1 MDHLV
6 RAAIKEL
13 RMKPIHL
20 AALALLTTAA
30 TQQQDDPLT
39 RPIAPEAAAKW
50 IVPQAPIRVFG
61 NSYLVG
67 FQGMNVGLI
76 DTGKGL
82 ILIDGA
88 VPQSVRSV
96 EANLLKLG
104 YRIQDV
110 KLILS
115 TEPHFDHAGGLAA
128 LARDSGATVLAG
140 AWSVTALK
148 QGMSTPDDPQVAWL
162 VPFPAVSRVRAVKD
176 GEVIR
181 LGNVAVTARATP
193 GHTPGSMSWTWRSC
207 EGRVCRT
214 MVFGS
219 SLNPVAADG
228 YRFTRH
234 PEVVASFRASQAKV
248 RALPCDILFSAHP
261 DNSGGVEKYARFA
274 RGVRPNPYL
283 DPSACRT
290 YAAKSAKALAE
301 RLADEKAGKAK

>member
-1 MDHLV
+1 
-6 RAAIKEL
+6 
-13 RMKPIHL
+13 MKPIHL

-30 TQQQDDPLT
+30 THQQDDPLT

-50 IVPQAPIRVFG
+50 IGPQAPIRVYG
-61 NSYLVG
+61 NTYLVG

-88 VPQSVRSV
+88 VPQSVRSI
-96 EANLLKLG
+96 EANLGKLG

-128 LARDSGATVLAG
+128 LARDSGATVLASNW
-140 AWSVTALK
+140 AAVSLR
-148 QGMSTPDDPQVAWL
+148 QGMSTPDDPQAAWL

-176 GEVIR
+176 GEAIR
-181 LGNVAVTARATP
+181 LGSVTVTARATP

-214 MVFGS
+214 MVFAS

-228 YRFTRH
+228 YRFMKH
-234 PEVVASFRASQAKV
+234 PEVAASFRATQA
-248 RALPCDILFSAHP
+248 RFRTIPCDIMFSAHP
-261 DNSGGVEKYARFA
+261 DNSGGVEKYARFSA
-274 RGVRPNPYL
+274 GARPNPYI
-283 DPSACRT
+283 DPGACRA
-290 YAAKSAKALAE
+290 YAAKSATALAK

>member
-6 RAAIKEL
+6 LAATKEL
-13 RMKPIHL
+13 RMKSIHL
-20 AALALLTTAA
+20 AALALLTSAA

-61 NSYLVG
+61 NSFLVG

-96 EANLLKLG
+96 EANLQKLG

-128 LARDSGATVLAG
+128 LVRDSGATVLAG

-148 QGMSTPDDPQVAWL
+148 QGMSTADDPQVAWL

-181 LGNVAVTARATP
+181 LGNAAVTARATP

-214 MVFGS
+214 MVFAS

-234 PEVVASFRASQAKV
+234 PEVVASFRASQARV
-248 RALPCDILFSAHP
+248 RAMPCDILFSAHP

-274 RGVRPNPYL
+274 RGVRPNPYV
-283 DPSACRT
+283 DPTACRT
-290 YAAKSAKALAE
+290 YAARSAKALAE

>member
-6 RAAIKEL
+6 GAAIKEL

-96 EANLLKLG
+96 EANLQKLG
-104 YRIQDV
+104 YRIRDV

-128 LARDSGATVLAG
+128 LVRDSGATVLAG

-148 QGMSTPDDPQVAWL
+148 QGMSTADDPQAAWL

-181 LGNVAVTARATP
+181 LGPVAVTARATP
-193 GHTPGSMSWTWRSC
+193 GHTPGSMSWTWHSC
-207 EGRVCRT
+207 EGQVCRT

-274 RGVRPNPYL
+274 RGVRPNPYV
-283 DPSACRT
+283 DPAACRT
-290 YAAKSAKALAE
+290 YAARSAKALAE

>member
-1 MDHLV
+1 
-6 RAAIKEL
+6 
-13 RMKPIHL
+13 MKSIHL

-30 TQQQDDPLT
+30 TAQQDDPLT
-39 RPIAPEAAAKW
+39 RPIEPEAAAKW
-50 IVPQAPIRVFG
+50 IGPQAPIRVFG

-96 EANLLKLG
+96 EANLQKLG

-140 AWSVTALK
+140 AWAVTALK
-148 QGMSTPDDPQVAWL
+148 QGMSTPDDPQAAWL
-162 VPFPAVSRVRAVKD
+162 VPFPAVSRLRAVKD

-214 MVFGS
+214 MVFAS
-219 SLNPVAADG
+219 SLNPVAANG

-234 PEVVASFRASQAKV
+234 PEVVASFRSTQARV
-248 RALPCDILFSAHP
+248 RAMPCDIMFSAHP
-261 DNSGGVEKYARFA
+261 DNSGGPEKYARFA
-274 RGVRPNPYL
+274 KGVRPNPYV
-283 DPSACRT
+283 DPGACRA
-290 YAAKSAKALAE
+290 YAARSATALAT
-301 RLADEKAGKAK
+301 RLADEKAGKTK

>member
-1 MDHLV
+1 
-6 RAAIKEL
+6 
-13 RMKPIHL
+13 MKSIHL

-96 EANLLKLG
+96 EVNLQKLG

-148 QGMSTPDDPQVAWL
+148 QGMSTPDDPQAAWL

-219 SLNPVAADG
+219 SLNPVAANG

-234 PEVVASFRASQAKV
+234 PDVVASFRASQAKV
-248 RALPCDILFSAHP
+248 RAMPCDILFSAHP

-274 RGVRPNPYL
+274 KGVRPNPYV
-283 DPSACRT
+283 DPAACRA
-290 YAAKSAKALAE
+290 YAARSAKALAE

>member
-1 MDHLV
+1 
-6 RAAIKEL
+6 
-13 RMKPIHL
+13 MKSTHL
-20 AALALLTTAA
+20 AALALVAA
-30 TQQQDDPLT
+30 APAPQAQDDPLT
-39 RPIAPEAAAKW
+39 RPIEPAASAKW
-50 IVPQAPIRVFG
+50 IGPQEPIKVFG

-88 VPQSVRSV
+88 VPQSVHSV
-96 EANLLKLG
+96 EANLKKLG
-104 YRIQDV
+104 FRIEDV

-140 AWSVTALK
+140 SWSVTALK
-148 QGMSTPDDPQVAWL
+148 QGMSTPDDPQAAWL
-162 VPFPAVSRVRAVKD
+162 VPFPAVSRLRAVKD
-176 GEVIR
+176 GEVVR
-181 LGNVAVTARATP
+181 LGNVAITARATP

-214 MVFGS
+214 MVFAS
-219 SLNPVAADG
+219 SLNPVAANG

-248 RALPCDILFSAHP
+248 RAMSCDIMFSAHP

-274 RGVRPNPYL
+274 KGVRPNPYV
-283 DPSACRT
+283 DPGACRT
-290 YAAKSAKALAE
+290 YAARSAQALAK
-301 RLADEKAGKAK
+301 RLADEKAGRAK

>member
-1 MDHLV
+1 
-6 RAAIKEL
+6 
-13 RMKPIHL
+13 MKSIHL

-30 TQQQDDPLT
+30 SPQQDDPLT

-50 IVPQAPIRVFG
+50 IGPQAPIRVHG
-61 NSYLVG
+61 KTYLVG
-67 FQGMNVGLI
+67 FEGMNVALI

-96 EANLLKLG
+96 EANLRKLG
-104 YRIQDV
+104 FQIEDV

-140 AWSVTALK
+140 AWAVTALK
-148 QGMSTPDDPQVAWL
+148 QGMSTPDDPQAAWL

-207 EGRVCRT
+207 EGGACKT
-214 MVFGS
+214 IVFAS
-219 SLNPVAADG
+219 SINPVAANG
-228 YRFTRH
+228 YRFTKH
-234 PEVVASFRASQAKV
+234 PEVVASFRTSHARF
-248 RALPCDILFSAHP
+248 RAMPCDILFSAHP

-274 RGVRPNPYL
+274 RRGRPNPYL
-283 DPSACRT
+283 APGACRA
-290 YAAKSAKALAE
+290 YAARSAKALAE
-301 RLADEKAGKAK
+301 

>member
-1 MDHLV
+1 
-6 RAAIKEL
+6 
-13 RMKPIHL
+13 MKSIHL
-20 AALALLTTAA
+20 AALALLTSAA
-30 TQQQDDPLT
+30 TAQQDDPLT
-39 RPIAPEAAAKW
+39 RPIEPEAAAKW
-50 IVPQAPIRVFG
+50 IGPQAPIRVFG

-67 FQGMNVGLI
+67 FEGMNVGLI

-96 EANLLKLG
+96 EANLQKLG

-128 LARDSGATVLAG
+128 LVRDSGATVLAG
-140 AWSVTALK
+140 GWAVTALK
-148 QGMSTPDDPQVAWL
+148 QGMSTPDDPQAAWL
-162 VPFPAVSRVRAVKD
+162 VPFPAVSRLRAVKD

-214 MVFGS
+214 MVFAS
-219 SLNPVAADG
+219 SLNPVAANG

-234 PEVVASFRASQAKV
+234 PEVVASFRSTQARV
-248 RALPCDILFSAHP
+248 RAMPCDILFSAHP
-261 DNSGGVEKYARFA
+261 DNSGGPEKYARFA
-274 RGVRPNPYL
+274 RGVRPNPYV
-283 DPSACRT
+283 DPGACRA
-290 YAAKSAKALAE
+290 YADRSATALGK

>member
-1 MDHLV
+1 
-6 RAAIKEL
+6 
-13 RMKPIHL
+13 MKSIHL

-50 IVPQAPIRVFG
+50 IGPQAPIRVHG
-61 NSYLVG
+61 KTYLVG
-67 FQGMNVGLI
+67 FAGMNVALI

-96 EANLLKLG
+96 EANLRKLG
-104 YRIQDV
+104 FRIEDV

-140 AWSVTALK
+140 AWAVTALK
-148 QGMSTPDDPQVAWL
+148 QGMSTPDDPQAAWL

-181 LGNVAVTARATP
+181 LGNVAVTTRATP

-207 EGRVCRT
+207 EGGACRT
-214 MVFGS
+214 IVFAS
-219 SLNPVAADG
+219 SINPVAANG
-228 YRFTRH
+228 YRFTKH
-234 PEVVASFRASQAKV
+234 PEVVASFRASHAKF
-248 RALPCDILFSAHP
+248 RAMPCDIMFSAHP

-274 RGVRPNPYL
+274 RSVRPNPYL
-283 DPSACRT
+283 DPGACRA
-290 YAAKSAKALAE
+290 YAARSAKALAE
-301 RLADEKAGKAK
+301 RLADEKAGKTK

>member
-1 MDHLV
+1 
-6 RAAIKEL
+6 
-13 RMKPIHL
+13 MKSIHL

-50 IVPQAPIRVFG
+50 IGPQAPIRVHG
-61 NSYLVG
+61 STYLVG
-67 FQGMNVGLI
+67 FAGMNVALI

-82 ILIDGA
+82 ILVDGA

-96 EANLLKLG
+96 EANLRKLG
-104 YRIQDV
+104 FRIEDV

-140 AWSVTALK
+140 AWAVTALK
-148 QGMSTPDDPQVAWL
+148 QGMSTPDDPQAAWL
-162 VPFPAVSRVRAVKD
+162 APFPAISRVRSVKD
-176 GEVIR
+176 GEAIQ
-181 LGNVAVTARATP
+181 LGNVTVTARATP

-207 EGRVCRT
+207 EGRACKT
-214 MVFGS
+214 IVFAS
-219 SLNPVAADG
+219 SINPVAANG

-234 PEVVASFRASQAKV
+234 PEVVASFRASHARF
-248 RALPCDILFSAHP
+248 RAMPCDILFSAHP

-283 DPSACRT
+283 APGACRS
-290 YAAKSAKALAE
+290 YAARSEKALAE
-301 RLADEKAGKAK
+301 RLADERAGKAK

>member
-1 MDHLV
+1 
-6 RAAIKEL
+6 
-13 RMKPIHL
+13 MKSIHL
-20 AALALLTTAA
+20 AALALLTSAA
-30 TQQQDDPLT
+30 TAQQDDPLT
-39 RPIAPEAAAKW
+39 RPIEPEAAAKW
-50 IVPQAPIRVFG
+50 IGPQAPIRVFG

-67 FQGMNVGLI
+67 FEGMNVGLI

-96 EANLLKLG
+96 EANLQKLG

-128 LARDSGATVLAG
+128 LVRDSGATVLAG

-148 QGMSTPDDPQVAWL
+148 QGMSTPDDPQAAWL
-162 VPFPAVSRVRAVKD
+162 VPFPAVSRLRAVKD

-193 GHTPGSMSWTWRSC
+193 GHTPGSMSWTWRNC

-214 MVFGS
+214 MVFAS
-219 SLNPVAADG
+219 SLNPVAANG

-234 PEVVASFRASQAKV
+234 PEVVASFRSTQARV
-248 RALPCDILFSAHP
+248 RAMPCDILFSAHP
-261 DNSGGVEKYARFA
+261 DNSGGPEKYARFTK
-274 RGVRPNPYL
+274 GVRPNPYV
-283 DPSACRT
+283 DPGACRA
-290 YAAKSAKALAE
+290 YAARSATALAK

>member
-1 MDHLV
+1 
-6 RAAIKEL
+6 
-13 RMKPIHL
+13 MKPIHL

-96 EANLLKLG
+96 EANLQKLG

-148 QGMSTPDDPQVAWL
+148 QGMSTPDDPQAAWL

-207 EGRVCRT
+207 EGQVCRT

-219 SLNPVAADG
+219 SLNPVAANG

-234 PEVVASFRASQAKV
+234 PEVVASFRTSQARV
-248 RALPCDILFSAHP
+248 RTMPCDILFSAHP

-274 RGVRPNPYL
+274 RGVRPNPYV
-283 DPSACRT
+283 DPAACRT
-290 YAAKSAKALAE
+290 YAARSAKALAE

>member
-1 MDHLV
+1 
-6 RAAIKEL
+6 
-13 RMKPIHL
+13 MKLIHL

-50 IVPQAPIRVFG
+50 IGPQAPIRVYG

-67 FQGMNVGLI
+67 FEGMNVGLI

-96 EANLLKLG
+96 EANLQKLG
-104 YRIQDV
+104 FRIQDV

-140 AWSVTALK
+140 GWAVTVLK
-148 QGMSTPDDPQVAWL
+148 QGKSTPDDPQAAWL
-162 VPFPAVSRVRAVKD
+162 EAFPAVSRVRAVKD
-176 GEVIR
+176 GEAIR
-181 LGNVAVTARATP
+181 LGNVTVTARATP

-207 EGRVCRT
+207 EGRACKT
-214 MVFGS
+214 MVFAS
-219 SLNPVAADG
+219 SLNPIAADG

-234 PEVVASFRASQAKV
+234 PQMVAGFRATQARV
-248 RALPCDILFSAHP
+248 RAMPCDILFSAHP
-261 DNSGGVEKYARFA
+261 DNSGGVEKYARLA
-274 RGVRPNPYL
+274 KGVRPNPYV
-283 DPSACRT
+283 DPGACRA
-290 YAAKSAKALAE
+290 YADKSAAALTQ
-301 RLADEKAGKAK
+301 RLADEKAGRAK

>member
-1 MDHLV
+1 
-6 RAAIKEL
+6 
-13 RMKPIHL
+13 MKPIHL

-50 IVPQAPIRVFG
+50 IGPQAPMRVYG
-61 NSYLVG
+61 NTYLVG

-88 VPQSVRSV
+88 VPQSVRAL
-96 EANLLKLG
+96 EANLRTLG
-104 YRIQDV
+104 FRIQDV

-140 AWSVTALK
+140 GWAVTVLK
-148 QGMSTPDDPQVAWL
+148 QGKSTPDDPQAAWL
-162 VPFPAVSRVRAVKD
+162 EAFPAVSRVRAVKD
-176 GEVIR
+176 GQVIR

-207 EGRVCRT
+207 EGRACKTV
-214 MVFGS
+214 VFGS
-219 SLNPVAADG
+219 SINPVAADG

-234 PEVVASFRASQAKV
+234 PEVVASFRASHARF

-274 RGVRPNPYL
+274 KGVRPNPYV
-283 DPSACRT
+283 DPGACRA
-290 YAAKSAKALAE
+290 YAARSERALAE
-301 RLADEKAGKAK
+301 RLAEEKAGKAK

>member
-1 MDHLV
+1 
-6 RAAIKEL
+6 
-13 RMKPIHL
+13 MKPIHL

-30 TQQQDDPLT
+30 TPQQDDPLT

-50 IVPQAPIRVFG
+50 IGPQAPIRVHG
-61 NSYLVG
+61 NTFLVG
-67 FQGMNVGLI
+67 FAGMNVGLI

-96 EANLLKLG
+96 EANLQKLG

-115 TEPHFDHAGGLAA
+115 TEPHFDHAGGIAA

-140 AWSVTALK
+140 ARAVGALRSGK
-148 QGMSTPDDPQVAWL
+148 VGTDDPQFAWL
-162 VPFPAVSRVRAVKD
+162 VPFPGIRNVRAVKD
-176 GEVIR
+176 GEAIR
-181 LGNVAVTARATP
+181 LGNVTVFARATP
-193 GHTPGSMSWTWRSC
+193 GHTAGSMSWSWRSC
-207 EGRVCRT
+207 EGRVCKT
-214 MVFGS
+214 IVFGS

-234 PEVVASFRASQAKV
+234 PEVVASFRATQAKV
-248 RALPCDILFSAHP
+248 RAMPCDILFSAHP
-261 DNSGGVEKYARFA
+261 DNAGGVEKYASFA
-274 RGVRPNPYL
+274 KGTRPNPYI
-283 DPSACRT
+283 DPGACRA
-290 YAAKSAKALAE
+290 YAERSATALAK